1 MKCVRTKGHN
11 ASGPWH
17 VPRRLRPVGCGV
29 RTAAGRRS
37 VKVMSLPTVKF
48 HRKRLSTA
56 RSAFFGPRRSP
67 PDPVVRMI
75 ETLEEIEKGS
85 ERRTQGKGR
94 HGWGGGGGEKSVIT
108 TKINRK
114 QHVASTKRRHELNQK
129 PPTSEVYDL

>member
-67 PDPVVRMI
+67 PDPVIGMI
-75 ETLEEIEKGS
+75 EKLEEIVKGS
-85 ERRTQGKGR
+85 ERRTQGKKEDMEGE
-94 HGWGGGGGEKSVIT
+94 GGEKSVIT

>member
-1 MKCVRTKGHN
+1 VKCVRTKGHN

-56 RSAFFGPRRSP
+56 GSAFFGPRRSP

-85 ERRTQGKGR
+85 ERRTQGKKEDM
-94 HGWGGGGGEKSVIT
+94 GGEGGEKSVIT

>member
-1 MKCVRTKGHN
+1 VKCVRTKGHN

-67 PDPVVRMI
+67 PDPVIGMI
-75 ETLEEIEKGS
+75 EKLEEIEKGS

-94 HGWGGGGGEKSVIT
+94 HGRGGGG
-108 TKINRK
+108 RK
-114 QHVASTKRRHELNQK
+114 KRYYNENK
-129 PPTSEVYDL
+129 P

>member
-85 ERRTQGKGR
+85 ERRTQGKKEDMGGEGR
-94 HGWGGGGGEKSVIT
+94 EKSVIT

>member
-1 MKCVRTKGHN
+1 VKCVRTKGHN

-67 PDPVVRMI
+67 PDPVIGMI
-75 ETLEEIEKGS
+75 EKLEEIEKGS
-85 ERRTQGKGR
+85 ERQTQRKKEDMGGEGR
-94 HGWGGGGGEKSVIT
+94 EKSVIT